1 MDSSAWNDRYGS
13 EEFVWKVEPNQF
25 VVAEVSPLKVG
36 RALDVA
42 CGEGR
47 NAVWLARHGW
57 RTLGVDFSSVG
68 LDKARRLAESVDV
81 DVEWLEAD
89 VRTWQPEPQSFDLVL
104 LAYVHLPPEE
114 RTPMHRA
121 MAGAVAPDGTLLL
134 IAHDSTNLTEGYGGP
149 QDPDLL
155 FTPDDVVEELAGLG
169 LEVARA
175 SRVHRSVPTPSGEVT
190 AVDSLVIL
198 RRPLEA

>member
-68 LDKARRLAESVDV
+68 LDKARRLAES
-81 DVEWLEAD
+81 
-89 VRTWQPEPQSFDLVL
+89 QSFDLVL